1 MTDKNK
7 ERLFTIDTMA
17 RLLEHLAANE
27 DAEVG
32 NREIIYRTI
41 SKEIKSQVAW
51 ILKEQSYIL

>member
-41 SKEIKSQVAW
+41 SKEIKHQVAG
-51 ILKEQSYIL
+51 ILKE